1 MVAASL
7 RFGHSARAAWSN
19 DFPNDFAIIRQPDGL
34 SSDPTSDP
42 YMFRPLELFIG
53 LRYTRAKRRNQFIS
67 FISTVS
73 IICITISVM
82 ALITVMSV
90 MNGFDDQLRSRIL
103 GAISDATV
111 AGLPG
116 DSVQNWQYAMKVV
129 EANPHV
135 KGAAPYV
142 EIQSFLQGQR
152 SSGAI
157 VRGIETSQEPKV
169 SVINQHMVAG
179 SFDSLKSDDWNIVLG
194 KDLAIQLGVNVGDH
208 VTMVVPELRATPLGA
223 VPRVRGFTVSGIF
236 EMGMEEFD
244 SGLGLINMTNAEKLK
259 SIDGPTGIRLK
270 LDDIYNARSV
280 ARELADNLG
289 QVYEVTTWM
298 DSHANFFSAISMEK
312 HVMFIIL
319 SLIIL
324 VAVINLISM
333 LMMLVTDKQADI
345 AILRT
350 LGSTPRSIMGMFMV
364 QGVLVGFV
372 GIGFGVA
379 LGSLLSWQLPRIVK
393 WIEHVTGYQ
402 FLSADV
408 YYISEVPS
416 KLDWHDVTWVA
427 LITFAFSLLATLYPA
442 WRASRTQPAQAL
454 RYE

>member
-1 MVAASL
+1 
-7 RFGHSARAAWSN
+7 
-19 DFPNDFAIIRQPDGL
+19 
-34 SSDPTSDP
+34 
-42 YMFRPLELFIG
+42 MFRPLELFVG

-67 FISTVS
+67 FISSVS

-90 MNGFDDQLRSRIL
+90 MNGFDYQLRSRIL

-111 AGLPG
+111 S
-116 DSVQNWQYAMKVV
+116 SVGGESLQNWQFAMKAVDG
-129 EANPHV
+129 NPHV

-142 EIQSFLQGQR
+142 EIQTFMQAQR
-152 SSGAI
+152 STGAI
-157 VRGIETSQEPKV
+157 VRGIDASQEPKV
-169 SVINQHMVAG
+169 SNINQHMVEG
-179 SFDSLKSDDWNIVLG
+179 SFDTLNSDGWNIILG
-194 KDLAIQLGVNVGDH
+194 KDSALQLGVGLGDR
-208 VTMVVPELRATPLGA
+208 VILVVPQVTSNPLTGATPRIRA
-223 VPRVRGFTVSGIF
+223 FTVSGIF

-244 SGLGLINMTNAEKLK
+244 SGLGLISIGSAEKLK
-259 SIDGPTGIRLK
+259 SIAGPTGIRLS
-270 LDDIYNARSV
+270 LDNLDNARSI
-280 ARELADNLG
+280 AMELADSLG
-289 QVYEVTTWM
+289 QTYEVTTWM
-298 DSHANFFSAISMEK
+298 DSHANFFKAIAMEK
-312 HVMFIIL
+312 KVMFIIL

-364 QGVLVGFV
+364 QGVLVGVV
-372 GIGFGVA
+372 GIAFGVG
-379 LGSLLSWQLPRIVK
+379 LGSLLSWQLPAIVK
-393 WIEHVTGYQ
+393 GIEHLTGVV
-402 FLSADV
+402 FLSPDV

-416 KLDWHDVTWVA
+416 KLDAYDVLWVS
-427 LITFAFSLLATLYPA
+427 LVTFAFSLLATLYPA

>member
-1 MVAASL
+1 
-7 RFGHSARAAWSN
+7 
-19 DFPNDFAIIRQPDGL
+19 
-34 SSDPTSDP
+34 
-42 YMFRPLELFIG
+42 MFRPLELFIG
-53 LRYTRAKRRNQFIS
+53 LRYVRAKRRNQFIS

-73 IICITISVM
+73 IVCITISVM

-90 MNGFDDQLRSRIL
+90 MNGFDYQLRSRIL

-111 AGLPG
+111 SAAMPG
-116 DSVQNWQYAMKVV
+116 ESVRNWQFAMQQVK
-129 EANPHV
+129 ANPHV
-135 KGAAPYV
+135 RGAAPYV

-152 SSGAI
+152 SSGAM
-157 VRGIETSQEPKV
+157 VRGIDTSAEPNV
-169 SVINQHMVAG
+169 SDIDRHMIAG
-179 SFDSLKSDDWNIVLG
+179 SFDSLKTDDWNIVLG
-194 KDLAIQLGVNVGDH
+194 KDLALQLGVNVGDKL
-208 VTMVVPELRATPLGA
+208 TMVVPELRATPLGA
-223 VPRVRGFTVSGIF
+223 VPRIRGFRVSGIF

-244 SGLGLINMTNAEKLK
+244 SGLGLINLHNAEQLK

-270 LDDIYNARSV
+270 LDDLYNANPV
-280 ARELADNLG
+280 ARQLADSLG
-289 QVYEVTTWM
+289 QVYMVTTWM

-372 GIGFGVA
+372 GIGFGVG
-379 LGSLLSWQLPRIVK
+379 LGSLLSWRLPGIVK
-393 WIEHVTGYQ
+393 FIEHMTGVT
-402 FLSADV
+402 FLSPDV

-416 KLDWHDVTWVA
+416 RLDWHDVLAVS
-427 LITFAFSLLATLYPA
+427 LVTFLFSLLATLYPA